1 MKNVVGRGL
10 GTRRIP
16 NFVFALMLA
25 VATCGCNRG
34 TAQEQAE
41 AELPT
46 LDVTSW
52 TDQTELF
59 MEYPPLVAGQPALYA
74 VHLTRLQDF
83 SAMTAGRPRIEFTP
97 ESGANPINL
106 QGNAPT
112 RAGVFRVE
120 GPSPAAGRYK
130 WALVIEAP
138 DLSDRHDLGLV
149 TVFADEAA
157 AVAGAQ
163 KHGDEDPAAISY
175 LKEPQWTNG
184 FATTPVRE
192 AEVRRSIR
200 VPAVIEP
207 LTGGEAF
214 VSAPA
219 AGRFMADRLLSI
231 GDRVAPGQAI
241 GRIQPR
247 MSDGGA
253 DRASLVAAVAE
264 AQAAAEAARV
274 DLTRAQRL
282 LEERAVPARRV
293 EEAERALKI
302 AEARLTA
309 ARARLTQRDET
320 LQSGGA
326 AATGNSFILRAPI
339 AGRIAEV
346 FAALGA
352 SYDEGAQLF
361 RIVRTD
367 RVELQVHVPASDAP
381 LNAGISEIVLEI
393 PGRSDPLVV
402 AADHMHDAGV
412 IDPATR
418 ALPVQFHVDNLGG
431 QLLIGQTATAVLYTG
446 SPERLPV
453 VPKEAVLTEAGR
465 PYVFVQIGGESFS
478 RRYIE
483 VASRDGDLIGVK
495 SGVKAGDRVVT
506 RGAYD
511 VQLASAAS
519 GLPAEGHVH

>member
-1 MKNVVGRGL
+1 MNDLAGRGPW
-10 GTRRIP
+10 TRHIP
-16 NFVFALMLA
+16 NFA
-25 VATCGCNRG
+25 VAVALALAAGACERG
-34 TAQEQAE
+34 TASQQAE

-52 TDQTELF
+52 TDKTELF

-74 VHLTRLQDF
+74 VHLTRLSDF
-83 SAMTAGRPRIEFTP
+83 SAMTTGRPRLEFTP
-97 ESGANPINL
+97 ESSGSPIVVV
-106 QGNAPT
+106 GTPPS
-112 RAGVFRVE
+112 RPGVFRVE
-120 GPSPAAGRYK
+120 GPSPPAGRYK
-130 WALVIEAP
+130 WALMVDAP
-138 DLSDRHDLGLV
+138 DLMDRHDLGLV

-157 AVAGAQ
+157 AVADAEQ
-163 KHGDEDPAAISY
+163 HGDEDAAAISY

-192 AEVRRSIR
+192 AELRRSIR

-207 LTGGEAF
+207 MTGGEAI

-219 AGRFMADRLLSI
+219 PGRFMADRLASV
-231 GDRVAPGQAI
+231 GDRVQAGQAI

-247 MSDGGA
+247 LNDGGT
-253 DRASLVAAVAE
+253 DRATLVAAVAE
-264 AQAAAEAARV
+264 AQAAVDAARA
-274 DLTRAQRL
+274 DLARAEHL
-282 LEERAVPARRV
+282 LAERAVPARRV
-293 EEAERALKI
+293 EEAQRAAKT
-302 AEARLTA
+302 ADARLTA
-309 ARARLTQRDET
+309 AQARLTQRDET
-320 LQSGGA
+320 LQSGGGVA
-326 AATGNSFILRAPI
+326 AGNSFTLRAPI

-346 FAALGA
+346 YAALGA
-352 SYDEGAQLF
+352 SYDEGARLF

-367 RVELQVHVPASDAP
+367 RVGLRVHVPASDAP
-381 LNAGISEIVLEI
+381 LNADISEIALEI
-393 PGRSDPLVV
+393 PGRSAPLVV
-402 AADHMHDAGV
+402 KADHMHDAGV

-418 ALPVQFHVDNLGG
+418 ALPVQFDVDNRAG
-431 QLLIGQTATAVLYTG
+431 QLLIGQSATAILYTG
-446 SPERLPV
+446 RSERLPV

-465 PYVFVQIGGESFS
+465 PYVFVQTGGESFS

-495 SGVKAGDRVVT
+495 SGVKPGDRVVT